1 MGQREYVA
9 VALDRLPCSFQFVA
23 GLRASL
29 AACPQSREGR
39 ERERERERAS
49 KISVLVCLSTVV
61 PYSISLSCFVLAWS
75 LVLVVV

>member
-29 AACPQSREGR
+29 AACPESREG
-39 ERERERERAS
+39 RERERAS